1 VTISEVVLLAAQ
13 GWPTTSKEW
22 LILSAPLLGIGAVVV
37 IVGAYQL
44 VTAPIVMDRENRTQ
58 IKSLQEEVRPKG
70 NILLDYR
77 TVGRIVQLLVTN
89 QGPTN
94 NLVAQIVAAEGIAS
108 DTILP
113 RSMRWSGWD
122 EEARPMA
129 EGAAYLLNVGTLK
142 TTSRNYSETHDEGL
156 RNYYEF
162 DSTIQPFSSSY
173 TDIKRRPASQRHER
187 WDEVPAI
194 ADEFPRIASLL
205 VEIRAVSPHYGTS
218 AWIHLGF
225 TANSVPIVEIEL
237 KQLEEHND
245 GRSLEMP
252 TREPER

>member
-13 GWPTTSKEW
+13 GWPTTSKEC

-44 VTAPIVMDRENRTQ
+44 VTAPIMMDRENRTQ

-70 NILLDYR
+70 HILLDYR

-129 EGAAYLLNVGTLK
+129 EGAAYLLNVGTLN
-142 TTSRNYSETHDEGL
+142 TTYRNYSETNDEGL
-156 RNYYEF
+156 RNYYEC

-194 ADEFPRIASLL
+194 ADEFPRVASLL
-205 VEIRAVSPHYGTS
+205 VEIRAVNPHYGTS

-225 TANSVPIVEIEL
+225 TGNSVPIVEIEL

-245 GRSLEMP
+245 GHSLEMP